1 MKKEP
6 WLKRTERDGVHMN
19 AMLYAQ
25 DIFDEYEQGEYEVL
39 AIAVANK
46 ESGEAYLFPIR
57 KPVGC
62 VCYADFALDIRHW
75 AEEYY
80 DKSVLAMRREYKR
93 IQKMA
98 AARREQ
104 EAQQNDNR

>member
-6 WLKRTERDGVHMN
+6 WIGRTERAGVPVN
-19 AMLYAQ
+19 AMMYAQ
-25 DIFDEYEQGEYEVL
+25 DIFDEYREGEYEVL
-39 AIAVANK
+39 AIAVANI

-62 VCYADFALDIRHW
+62 VCYADFALDIRYW

-80 DKSVLAMRREYKR
+80 DKSVLEMRREYKR
-93 IQKMA
+93 IQKA
-98 AARREQ
+98 AKARREQ
-104 EAQQNDNR
+104 EAKQNDN